1 MSNFLR
7 HIFKRLTT
15 SKSKPSHFLCP
26 PQLIYLETR
35 INPAPITVNTLQD
48 TSVSDAFTSLREAI
62 DLANNTAGPDTIVF
76 ASSLFTNG
84 PATISLTGVL
94 PAIAD
99 ATSPAGTLTITGPGA
114 NTLNISG
121 NNGNFSVFS
130 VASLG
135 DLTISGVTVSGAN
148 NSGFGGGFNNLGSL
162 FISASTITGNS
173 ATGGGGIFNQGTS
186 LIISDSTISGNSTSG
201 FGGGINNFNG
211 GTISVSN
218 STISNNSATNGGG
231 GIVNTNSNLTVSNS
245 TLFGNTTPGF
255 GGGILNTT
263 VSSGSSILNVTN
275 STLSGN
281 SAGSSNFAGS
291 NGGGIRNDAT
301 INNLSNTIIANSV
314 RGGDFVGNAPNTN
327 TNNLVETLGTV
338 TGTFIPAFTADPRL
352 GPLQDNGGP
361 IFTMALGAGS
371 VAIGTTAGTG
381 TDQRGINRTTNDIGA
396 YSFGIQVTSTADSG
410 TGSLR
415 TAITQAGSTPGNDQ
429 ISVNLTG
436 ANPYTITLA
445 TSLRINDANTPI
457 TGGTAGTVT
466 IAGLGASNLNISGN
480 NGNFSVF
487 TVASGGNL
495 FISGVTVS
503 GAQTSGN
510 GGAFNNSGTLTVSNS
525 TISGNSSS
533 FGGGIYN
540 SGTLTVSN
548 STISGNSAT
557 QNGGGI
563 YNNSSGVLN
572 ISNSEIS
579 GNSASYGGG
588 ILTRGNLT
596 ISNSKLSANIANDG
610 NGKGSGGGIRNEGA
624 LTILNSTL
632 SGNTA
637 YVGGGISNGSSLT
650 ISNSTFFGNSATFG
664 GGIENFGGAF
674 SLNNS
679 TLSGNSA
686 ILQGVGRGGAI
697 YNRGVGT
704 ISNSTLS
711 GNSAIQPGG
720 GIFNFTGST
729 LNIANTIIANSTS
742 GGDYAGGGT
751 VTLGSAN
758 NLVNQTGLLV
768 SAWATTKNSAEI
780 NLGPLQ
786 DNGGPTLTMALGAGS
801 VAIGTTAGTGTDQ
814 RGINRTTADIG
825 AYSFGIAVNT
835 NSDASIQDSVIS
847 LREAITQA
855 NNTPG
860 NDGISFNLTGSNTI
874 TLASALPTIA
884 KASFAGSVTINGL
897 GVSLLTINGNSSGFN
912 FFNIATGG
920 NLFVSGMTVSG
931 AVFTSGNGGAFNS
944 LGSLTIS
951 ASTITGNSALNGGAI
966 INQGTSLVVK
976 NSIISNNTT
985 AGYGGGINNYNGG
998 TISIFNSTISGNS
1011 ATNGGGGIINSNS
1024 NLTITDSVFTGNL
1037 SATNNGAG
1045 VLNTNAN
1052 SFLTVSGSTFSNNT
1066 ARNGGAIFNN
1076 GTATINS
1083 STISGNINAVKG
1095 AGIYNDSTG
1104 VLTITDSTIS
1114 NNASTGNGGGV
1125 FNKGS
1130 SLNISKS
1137 TISGNTS
1144 AANGGGVSNNSA
1156 GPVTISYSMISSN
1169 SAASGAG
1176 IYNNNSRLNISNSTI
1191 SGNSGTGYGGGLNN
1205 FNCNANTI
1213 SVSNST
1219 ISNNSATNGGG
1230 GIINTN
1236 SSLSV
1241 SNSTI
1246 YGNTTLGNG
1255 GGILNFSGSS
1265 TLSVT
1270 NSTLSGNSATSGG
1283 GIQNNATLNN
1293 LANTIIANSTSGGD
1307 FAGNAP
1313 NTNTNN
1319 LVETLG
1325 TVTGAFIPAFTAD
1338 PRLGP
1343 LQDNGGPTFTMA
1355 LGAGS
1360 PAIITAAGTGTD
1372 QRGINRIT
1380 NDIGAYSFG
1389 IAVTNTTDNLT
1400 SPSVGSLRAAINLA
1414 NTTPGNDQISVN
1426 LTGANP
1432 YTITLAG
1439 ALPNIVAANTSVSG
1453 GTAGTVNITGLGAS
1467 NLNISGNGGD
1477 FSVFSISTGGNLF
1490 ISGVSVSGANFTSSY
1505 GGAFNNSGTLTISN
1519 SNLSNNSAIF
1529 GGGVYNTISG
1539 ILNISNSTLSG
1550 NSAGQGGG
1558 IANNGG
1564 TLTVSNSTLS
1574 GNSAVSGYGG
1584 GIANIGTLT
1593 ISNSTF
1599 SNNSAIFGGG
1609 VFNTGS
1615 GILNISNSTL
1625 SGNSAGQGGGIANNG
1640 GTLTIYNSTLSGNS
1654 ASQGGGIAN
1663 SGTFNIANTIIA
1675 NSTTGG
1681 DFAGLAPIINI
1692 NNLVETFGT
1701 VTGTFTPAFTA
1712 DPLLGP
1718 LQNNGGPTFTMAL
1731 GAGSPAISATPL
1743 VTPNLDQRGFTRS
1756 NNDIGAYAY
1765 FAPSAAGAIV
1775 VAVNTSGQVGLFLS
1789 SAGTAITD
1797 FHTAFAGSTLTITA
1811 TRTTGTITGSGTG
1824 ITIDNTLKTISVNLT
1839 LLSVFSGIV
1848 IEGNSG
1854 ADSVTIGVGGVDF
1867 SVVTGGGTD
1876 QSLVITTGTG
1886 ADSLTISNAIN
1897 TKGNS
1902 ASAYLNSGSI
1912 SGAGLV
1918 TTPTITLVANTGI
1931 NVSASALAFANI
1943 STTSGNIDITNTT
1956 GINLPAIAAPANL
1969 SINAGGTISQN
1980 GLITVVGLA
1989 TFNAGANPITLT
2001 NPSNNFTG
2009 AVSLTNT
2016 GANNVAIRDV
2026 NTINFAASSLG
2037 NGTLSVNAVGITQTG
2052 AITQVANAGA
2062 VTFNAGAGVITLAN
2076 VGNDFTGL
2084 VSVNNSGNN
2093 NVSVQDS
2100 TDLPIGLSNLGS
2112 GTLNLD
2118 AGSSGSIKLA
2128 SNVTSLNGV
2137 QNYNSPIILTSNID
2151 LNAGTGSINLPNMIS
2166 GNFSLTPITANP
2178 GLTTIS
2184 GANTNTT
2191 TNVTTGVVQISNT
2204 QSTNYVV
2211 SGGTLK
2217 GTGAIGSLTATG
2229 TGIIAPGNSPGKVT
2243 STSLSLSSTNTL
2255 QIEIQGASSTPVSG
2269 TDYDQIVVS
2278 SSGTVNLGGATLS
2291 LSTSFTGNQGTV
2303 FTIID
2308 NQHLSASIQGTFAG
2322 LSEGGVITANGRAYK
2337 ISYRGGTSSNDVTLT
2352 VYDPATVTSFTP
2364 TIGKSG
2370 TSVVITGTNFVNVS
2384 QVSFNG
2390 TVQPTYT
2397 ENSPTQITTTIP
2409 SGATTG
2415 TISITTIAGTA
2426 TSSSSITIDNTAPTL
2441 SISASPGSLKANETS
2456 TITFTFSEVVTGFSS
2471 NIITV
2476 TNGTITNPVAS
2487 SSTVYTAIFTPTL
2500 GIKADGTISVSNNY
2514 FDSVGNQGTAATLT
2528 PPIAI
2533 NTIQTPLVTG
2543 SASTT
2548 QGGSSVVSLVDPDTG
2563 AIIGSAVPF
2572 PGFTGEL
2579 RVVSGD
2585 FNNDGKVDII
2595 AAAGP
2600 GGGPAIAVLDSQ
2612 TGEVLQSFF
2621 AFDQAFTGG
2630 VFIAVRDFNGDGILD
2645 IIAGAGAGGGPE
2657 VRIFN
2662 GDGLTV
2668 IRSFFAYAQDFTGG
2682 VTVASID
2689 FNNDGILDLVTGA
2702 GPGGAPHVKV
2712 FDGVTSTILSQ
2723 WYAYQVSF
2731 TGGVYVAA
2739 GDIGNDGN
2747 IEVVTGAGSGGA
2759 PVVAVWDPY
2768 TGALLSQFMA
2778 YAEDFT
2784 GGVRVGV
2791 SDGNFDGILDLVTG
2805 AGPGGGPEVKGFS
2818 FPTLDLLFSFFSG
2831 DPSNTSGVFVS

>member
-15 SKSKPSHFLCP
+15 SKSRPSYFLRP
-26 PQLIYLETR
+26 PQLTSLETR
-35 INPAPITVNTLQD
+35 INPAPTATTFTVNNLN
-48 TSVSDAFTSLREAI
+48 SSGVGSLAEAI
-62 DLANNTAGPDTIVF
+62 DLANDTVNHPTNDTIVF

-99 ATSPAGTLTITGPGA
+99 ATTAGTLTITGPGA

-135 DLTISGVTVSGAN
+135 NLTISGVTVSGAN
-148 NSGFGGGFNNLGSL
+148 NSGFGGAFNNLGSL

-173 ATGGGGIFNQGTS
+173 ASGGGGIFNQGTS
-186 LIISDSTISGNSTSG
+186 LTISGSTISGNSTSG
-201 FGGGINNFNG
+201 FGGGINNYNG
-211 GTISVSN
+211 GTISIFN
-218 STISNNSATNGGG
+218 STISGNSATNGGG
-231 GIVNTNSNLTVSNS
+231 GIVNTNSNLTISNS
-245 TLFGNTTPGF
+245 TLFGNTTPGV

-281 SAGSSNFAGS
+281 SAGNSNLAGN
-291 NGGGIRNDAT
+291 NGGGIRNYAT

-314 RGGDFVGNAPNTN
+314 RGGDFVGNAPTVPS
-327 TNNLVETLGTV
+327 TNNLITTGALTGATTV
-338 TGTFIPAFTADPRL
+338 TSAQINL

-361 IFTMALGAGS
+361 TFTMALGAGS

-436 ANPYTITLA
+436 ASPYTITLA
-445 TSLRINDANTPI
+445 STLPI
-457 TGGTAGTVT
+457 LAEIGTVN

-510 GGAFNNSGTLTVSNS
+510 GGAFNNSGTLAIANS
-525 TISGNSSS
+525 TISGNSAS
-533 FGGGIYN
+533 FGGGIWN
-540 SGTLTVSN
+540 SGTLTVTN
-548 STISGNSAT
+548 SSISGNSAT
-557 QNGGGI
+557 QNGGAI

-637 YVGGGISNGSSLT
+637 YGGGGISNGSSLN
-650 ISNSTFFGNSATFG
+650 ISNSTFFDNSATFG
-664 GGIENFGGAF
+664 GGIENFGGTF

-686 ILQGVGRGGAI
+686 IQGVGRGGAI

-720 GIFNFTGST
+720 GIYNFTGST

-742 GGDYAGGGT
+742 GGDFAGT
-751 VTLGSAN
+751 APTISTN
-758 NLVNQTGLLV
+758 NLVEDGSISGASTGDPL
-768 SAWATTKNSAEI
+768 
-780 NLGPLQ
+780 LGPLQ
-786 DNGGPTLTMALGAGS
+786 DNGGPTLTMALLAGS
-801 VAIGTTAGTGTDQ
+801 PAIDKTAGTGTDQ

-860 NDGISFNLTGSNTI
+860 NDGISFNLIGSNTI
-874 TLASALPTIA
+874 TLTSVLPTIA

-897 GVSLLTINGNSSGFN
+897 GASSLTISGNNGDFSI
-912 FFNIATGG
+912 FNIATGG

-966 INQGTSLVVK
+966 INQGTSLIVK

-985 AGYGGGINNYNGG
+985 AGFGGGINNYNGG
-998 TISIFNSTISGNS
+998 TISISNSTISGNS
-1011 ATNGGGGIINSNS
+1011 ATNGGGGIINTNS

-1037 SATNNGAG
+1037 STTSNGAG
-1045 VLNTNAN
+1045 VLNTNSN
-1052 SFLTVSGSTFSNNT
+1052 SFLTISGSTFTNNT
-1066 ARNGGAIFNN
+1066 ARNGGALFNN
-1076 GTATINS
+1076 GNATINS
-1083 STISGNINAVKG
+1083 STLSGNINAVKG
-1095 AGIYNDSTG
+1095 AGIYNDITG
-1104 VLTITDSTIS
+1104 ILTITNSTIS
-1114 NNASTGNGGGV
+1114 NNASTGNGGGI
-1125 FNKGS
+1125 FNQGS

-1137 TISGNTS
+1137 TISGNSS

-1156 GPVTISYSMISSN
+1156 GPVTISYSTISTN
-1169 SAASGAG
+1169 SAVNGGG
-1176 IYNNNSRLNISNSTI
+1176 IFNLGTSLTISNSTI
-1191 SGNSGTGYGGGLNN
+1191 SGNSSSGFGGGINN
-1205 FNCNANTI
+1205 YKCYTNTI

-1230 GIINTN
+1230 GIANTN
-1236 SSLSV
+1236 SNLTV
-1241 SNSTI
+1241 SNSTLF
-1246 YGNTTLGNG
+1246 GNTTPGNG
-1255 GGILNFSGSS
+1255 GGILNATVSTGSS
-1265 TLSVT
+1265 NLTVT

-1293 LANTIIANSTSGGD
+1293 LANTIIANSLSGGD

-1325 TVTGAFIPAFTAD
+1325 TVTGTFIPAFTAD

-1360 PAIITAAGTGTD
+1360 PAIGTAAGTGTD

-1389 IAVTNTTDNLT
+1389 IQVTNTTDNLT

-1439 ALPNIVAANTSVSG
+1439 ALPNIVSANTSVSG
-1453 GTAGTVNITGLGAS
+1453 GTAGTVTITGLGAS
-1467 NLNISGNGGD
+1467 NLNINGNLGGFSVFNIAFGGDLSISEVTVSGANNSSGNGGA
-1477 FSVFSISTGGNLF
+1477 FFN
-1490 ISGVSVSGANFTSSY
+1490 SGVLA
-1505 GGAFNNSGTLTISN
+1505 ISN
-1519 SNLSNNSAIF
+1519 SNLSGNTASSGAGVWNAGTLTLTNSTLSGNTAAGLGFGSGLGGAIVNAYGGTLNIFNSTLSGNTAIF
-1529 GGGVYNTISG
+1529 GGGILNGGTLTLTNSTLSGNSASINGGGILNNGTLNGGILTLTNSTLFGNTAIQSGGGINNNG
-1539 ILNISNSTLSG
+1539 ILNIFNSTLSG
-1550 NSAGQGGG
+1550 NSAG
-1558 IANNGG
+1558 
-1564 TLTVSNSTLS
+1564 
-1574 GNSAVSGYGG
+1574 
-1584 GIANIGTLT
+1584 
-1593 ISNSTF
+1593 
-1599 SNNSAIFGGG
+1599 
-1609 VFNTGS
+1609 
-1615 GILNISNSTL
+1615 
-1625 SGNSAGQGGGIANNG
+1625 
-1640 GTLTIYNSTLSGNS
+1640 
-1654 ASQGGGIAN
+1654 QGGGIAN

-1675 NSTTGG
+1675 NSLSGADFVGNAPTT
-1681 DFAGLAPIINI
+1681 NT
-1692 NNLVETFGT
+1692 NNLVETLGA

-1731 GAGSPAISATPL
+1731 LAGSPAISTTAL

-1765 FAPSAAGAIV
+1765 FTPSAAGAIV

-1902 ASAYLNSGSI
+1902 AFAYLNSGSI

-1918 TTPTITLVANTGI
+1918 TTPTLTLVANSGI

-1943 STTSGNIDITNTT
+1943 STASGNIDITNTT

-2037 NGTLSVNAVGITQTG
+2037 SGTLSVNAVGITQTG
-2052 AITQVANAGA
+2052 AITQAANAGA

-2084 VSVNNSGNN
+2084 VSLNNSGNN

-2112 GTLNLD
+2112 GTLNLN
-2118 AGSSGSIKLA
+2118 AGSSGSIKIA

-2255 QIEIQGASSTPVSG
+2255 QIDIQGASSTPVSG

-2278 SSGTVNLGGATLS
+2278 STGTVNLGGAILTLS
-2291 LSTSFTGNQGTV
+2291 TTYTGNAGTV

-2308 NQHLSASIQGTFAG
+2308 NQGSSAISGTFNG
-2322 LSEGGVITANGRAYK
+2322 LAEGAAVLVNGRAYQ
-2337 ISYRGGTSSNDVTLT
+2337 ISYTGGNGNDVTLT

-2364 TIGKSG
+2364 TIGKTG
-2370 TSVVITGTNFVNVS
+2370 TPVVITGSNFTNVS

-2390 TVQPTYT
+2390 TAQPTYT
-2397 ENSPTQITTTIP
+2397 VNSPTQITTTIP

-2426 TSSSSITIDNTAPTL
+2426 TSSNSITIDNTAPTL

-2471 NIITV
+2471 SIITV
-2476 TNGTITNPVAS
+2476 TNGTLSTPVAS
-2487 SSTVYTAIFTPTL
+2487 NSTVYTAVFTPTL
-2500 GIKADGTISVSNNY
+2500 GIKADGTVSVSNNY

-2543 SASTT
+2543 SASTS
-2548 QGGSSVVSLVDPDTG
+2548 QNGASVVSLIDPDTG
-2563 AIIGSAVPF
+2563 AVIGSAVPF

-2662 GDGLTV
+2662 GDGLTI

-2712 FDGVTSTILSQ
+2712 FDGATSTILSQ
-2723 WYAYQVSF
+2723 WYAYPASF
-2731 TGGVYVAA
+2731 TGGVFVAA

-2791 SDGNFDGILDLVTG
+2791 SDGNFDGVLDLVTG

>member
-201 FGGGINNFNG
+201 FGGGINNYKCYTN
-211 GTISVSN
+211 TISVSN

-231 GIVNTNSNLTVSNS
+231 GIANTNSNLTVSNS
-245 TLFGNTTPGF
+245 TLFGNTTPGV

-281 SAGSSNFAGS
+281 SAGNSNLAGN
-291 NGGGIRNDAT
+291 NGGGIRNYAT

-314 RGGDFVGNAPNTN
+314 RGGDFVGNAPAVS
-327 TNNLVETLGTV
+327 TNNLITTGALTGATTV
-338 TGTFIPAFTADPRL
+338 TSAQINL

-361 IFTMALGAGS
+361 TFTMALGAGS

-396 YSFGIQVTSTADSG
+396 YSFGIQVTNTTDNLASPSV
-410 TGSLR
+410 GSLR
-415 TAITQAGSTPGNDQ
+415 AAINLANTTPGNDQ

-436 ANPYTITLA
+436 ASPYTISLASTLN
-445 TSLRINDANTPI
+445 IVP
-457 TGGTAGTVT
+457 GFGTVN

-480 NGNFSVF
+480 GGNFCIFSVA
-487 TVASGGNL
+487 TGGGL
-495 FISGVTVS
+495 FISGVTIS
-503 GAQTSGN
+503 GSNFTSGN

-742 GGDYAGGGT
+742 GGDYAGT
-751 VTLGSAN
+751 APTISTN
-758 NLVNQTGLLV
+758 NLVEDGSISDAKTGDPL
-768 SAWATTKNSAEI
+768 
-780 NLGPLQ
+780 LGPLQ
-786 DNGGPTLTMALGAGS
+786 DNGGPTLTMALLADS
-801 VAIGTTAGTGTDQ
+801 PAIDKTAGTGTDQ

-1066 ARNGGAIFNN
+1066 ARNGGALFNN

-1283 GIQNNATLNN
+1283 GIQNNATINSLVS
-1293 LANTIIANSTSGGD
+1293 TIIANSTSGGD

-1313 NTNTNN
+1313 STNTNN

-1325 TVTGAFIPAFTAD
+1325 TVTGTFIPAFTAD

-1477 FSVFSISTGGNLF
+1477 FSVFFISTGGNLF

-1663 SGTFNIANTIIA
+1663 SGSASIQNTIIA

-1718 LQNNGGPTFTMAL
+1718 LQNNGGLTFTMAL
-1731 GAGSPAISATPL
+1731 LAGSPAISTTAL

-1824 ITIDNTLKTISVNLT
+1824 ITIDNTAKTIAVNLT

-1902 ASAYLNSGSI
+1902 ASAYLNSGTI

-1918 TTPTITLVANTGI
+1918 TTPTLTLVANSGI

-1943 STTSGNIDITNTT
+1943 STASGNIDITNTT

-2001 NPSNNFTG
+2001 NAGNDFTG
-2009 AVSLTNT
+2009 PVSLNST
-2016 GANNVAIRDV
+2016 GPTVAITDTNAFV
-2026 NTINFAASSLG
+2026 FGSSTLG
-2037 NGTLSVNAVGITQTG
+2037 SGTLTVNAVGITQSG
-2052 AITQVANAGA
+2052 AITQASSAGT
-2062 VTFNAGAGVITLAN
+2062 VIFNAGAGVITLAN

-2112 GTLNLD
+2112 GTLNLN
-2118 AGSSGSIKLA
+2118 AGSNGSIKIA

-2137 QNYNSPIILTSNID
+2137 QNYNSPIVLTSNID
-2151 LNAGTGSINLPNMIS
+2151 LNAGTGTINLNGSVS
-2166 GNFSLTPITANP
+2166 GDFSLTPITANP

-2217 GTGAIGSLTATG
+2217 GTGSIGTLTATG

-2255 QIEIQGASSTPVSG
+2255 QIEIQGASSTPVAG
-2269 TDYDQIVVS
+2269 TDYDQIVVGS
-2278 SSGTVNLGGATLS
+2278 TGPVNLGGAILTLS
-2291 LSTSFTGNQGTV
+2291 TTYTGNAGTV

-2308 NQHLSASIQGTFAG
+2308 NQGSSAISGTFNG
-2322 LSEGGVITANGRAYK
+2322 LAEGAAVSVNGRAYQ
-2337 ISYRGGTSSNDVTLT
+2337 ISYVGGTGNDVTLT

-2441 SISASPGSLKANETS
+2441 NISASPGSLKANETS

-2471 NIITV
+2471 SIITV

-2487 SSTVYTAIFTPTL
+2487 SSTVYTATFTPTL

-2514 FDSVGNQGTAATLT
+2514 FDSLGNQGTAATLT

-2543 SASTT
+2543 GASTT
-2548 QGGSSVVSLVDPDTG
+2548 QGGASVVSLIDPDTG
-2563 AIIGSAVPF
+2563 EVIGTAVPF
-2572 PGFTGEL
+2572 PGFTGQI

-2600 GGGPAIAVLDSQ
+2600 GGGPAVAVLDSE
-2612 TGEVLQSFF
+2612 TGEVIESFF
-2621 AFDQAFTGG
+2621 AFDPAFTGG
-2630 VFIAVRDFNGDGILD
+2630 VFVAVRDFNGDGILD

-2657 VRIFN
+2657 VRIFDGN
-2662 GDGLTV
+2662 GLTV
-2668 IRSFFAYAQDFTGG
+2668 IRSFFAYAQDFSGG
-2682 VTVASID
+2682 VSVASVD

-2712 FDGVTSTILSQ
+2712 FDGATSTILSQ
-2723 WYAYQVSF
+2723 WYAYPASF
-2731 TGGVYVAA
+2731 TGGVFVAA

-2747 IEVVTGAGSGGA
+2747 IEVITGAGSGGA

-2768 TGALLSQFMA
+2768 TGALLAQFMA

-2831 DPSNTSGVFVS
+2831 DPANTQGVFVS

>member
-1 MSNFLR
+1 MNNFLR
-7 HIFKRLTT
+7 KVLKRLTA
-15 SKSKPSHFLCP
+15 SKSKPRPFLRP
-26 PQLIYLETR
+26 PQLTYLETR
-35 INPAPITVNTLQD
+35 INPSPTTFTVSNLN
-48 TSVSDAFTSLREAI
+48 SSGPGSLAAAI
-62 DLANNTAGPDTIVF
+62 SLANDTINYPNNDTIVF

-94 PAIAD
+94 PVVAS
-99 ATSPAGTLTITGPGA
+99 ATSAGTLTITGPGA
-114 NTLNISG
+114 NTLTISG
-121 NNGNFSVFS
+121 NNGNFSVFT
-130 VASLG
+130 VASSG
-135 DLTISGVTVSGAN
+135 NLTISGVTVSDAN
-148 NSGFGGGFNNLGSL
+148 FTSGFGGAFNNAGILA
-162 FISASTITGNS
+162 IATSTISGNS
-173 ATGGGGIFNQGTS
+173 ASGGGGIFNQGTA
-186 LIISDSTISGNSTSG
+186 LTISDSTISGNSTSG
-201 FGGGINNFNG
+201 YGGGINNFNG
-211 GTISVSN
+211 GTISIFN
-218 STISNNSATNGGG
+218 STISGNSANNGGG

-245 TLFGNTTPGF
+245 TLFGNTTPGN
-255 GGGILNTT
+255 GGGILNF
-263 VSSGSSILNVTN
+263 SGSSSLSITN

-281 SAGSSNFAGS
+281 SAGNN
-291 NGGGIRNDAT
+291 NGGGIRNYAT
-301 INNLSNTIIANSV
+301 ISNLSYTIIANSI
-314 RGGDFVGNAPNTN
+314 RGGDFVGNAPTVAS
-327 TNNLVETLGTV
+327 TNNLITTGTLTGATTV
-338 TGTFIPAFTADPRL
+338 TSAQLNL

-361 IFTMALGAGS
+361 TFTMAFGAGS
-371 VAIGTTAGTG
+371 VAIGTNPGNG
-381 TDQRGINRTTNDIGA
+381 TDQRGINRTTADIGA
-396 YSFGIQVTSTADSG
+396 YSFGIQVTNTADSG

-415 TAITQAGSTPGNDQ
+415 SAVNLANMTAGNDQ
-429 ISVNLTG
+429 ISVNLLG

-445 TSLRINDANTPI
+445 STLTLIP
-457 TGGTAGTVT
+457 GFGTVNIT
-466 IAGLGASNLNISGN
+466 GLGASNLNISGN
-480 NGNFSVF
+480 GGNFSIF
-487 TVASGGNL
+487 SVATGGNL
-495 FISGVTVS
+495 FISEVTVS
-503 GAQTSGN
+503 GAKLTSGN
-510 GGAFNNSGTLTVSNS
+510 GGAFNNSGALTV
-525 TISGNSSS
+525 I
-533 FGGGIYN
+533 
-540 SGTLTVSN
+540 N
-548 STISGNSAT
+548 STISGNSASF
-557 QNGGGI
+557 GGGI
-563 YNNSSGVLN
+563 YNTGTITITNSLLSGNIANFGGGIYSHNTVS

-588 ILTRGNLT
+588 IFTRGNLT

-610 NGKGSGGGIRNEGA
+610 NGKGGGGGIRNQGTSK
-624 LTILNSTL
+624 LTIINSTL

-637 YVGGGISNGSSLT
+637 YSGGGISNFSNLT
-650 ISNSTFFGNSATFG
+650 ISNSTFFDNSATFG
-664 GGIENFGGAF
+664 GAIENFEGSF

-686 ILQGVGRGGAI
+686 IRGAGQGGGI
-697 YNRGVGT
+697 YNRGDGT

-711 GNSAIQPGG
+711 GNSANSGG
-720 GIFNFTGST
+720 GIFNLLGPLTIS
-729 LNIANTIIANSTS
+729 NTIIANSTS
-742 GGDYAGGGT
+742 GLDYAGGGT
-751 VTLGSAN
+751 VVSSN
-758 NLVNQTGLLV
+758 NLITNGTLSGSITVT
-768 SAWATTKNSAEI
+768 SAQLK
-780 NLGPLQ
+780 LGPLQ
-786 DNGGPTLTMALGAGS
+786 DNGGPTFTMALGAGS
-801 VAIGTTAGTGTDQ
+801 VAIGTTPGTGTDQ

-825 AYSFGIAVNT
+825 AYSFGIQVTNNGDSNT
-835 NSDASIQDSVIS
+835 VGSGS
-847 LREAITQA
+847 LRAAINLA

-860 NDGISFNLTGSNTI
+860 NDGISFNLTGSTTI

-884 KASFAGSVTINGL
+884 KATFAGSVTINGL
-897 GVSLLTINGNSSGFN
+897 GASLLTINGNSSGFN
-912 FFNIATGG
+912 FFNIAAGG
-920 NLFVSGMTVSG
+920 SLFISGVTVSG
-931 AVFTSGNGGAFNS
+931 AVFTSGNGGAFNN
-944 LGSLTIS
+944 LGSLAIS

-976 NSIISNNTT
+976 NSIISNNAT

-1011 ATNGGGGIINSNS
+1011 ATNGGGGIINTNS
-1024 NLTITDSVFTGNL
+1024 NLTIADSVFTGNL
-1037 SATNNGAG
+1037 STTSKGAG
-1045 VLNTNAN
+1045 ILNTNAN
-1052 SFLTVSGSTFSNNT
+1052 SFLAVSGSTFSNNT
-1066 ARNGGAIFNN
+1066 ARNGGALFNN

-1083 STISGNINAVKG
+1083 SVISGNINAVKG

-1104 VLTITDSTIS
+1104 VLNITDSTIS
-1114 NNASTGNGGGV
+1114 NNASSGNGGGI
-1125 FNKGS
+1125 FNQGS

-1137 TISGNTS
+1137 TISGNSST
-1144 AANGGGVSNNSA
+1144 ANGGGVSNNSV
-1156 GPVTISYSMISSN
+1156 GPVTISYSTISTN
-1169 SAASGAG
+1169 SAVNGAG
-1176 IYNNNSRLNISNSTI
+1176 VFNLGTALTLSNSTI
-1191 SGNSGTGYGGGLNN
+1191 SGNSASGFGGGINN
-1205 FNCNANTI
+1205 YKCYANTI
-1213 SVSNST
+1213 SISNST

-1230 GIINTN
+1230 GIVNTN
-1236 SSLSV
+1236 SNLTV
-1241 SNSTI
+1241 FNSTLF
-1246 YGNTTLGNG
+1246 GNTTPGNG
-1255 GGILNFSGSS
+1255 GGILNATVSTGSS
-1265 TLSVT
+1265 SLTVT
-1270 NSTLSGNSATSGG
+1270 NSTLSGNSALSGG
-1283 GIQNNATLNN
+1283 GIQNNATINN
-1293 LANTIIANSTSGGD
+1293 LENTIIANSLSGAD

-1313 NTNTNN
+1313 SAYTNN
-1319 LVETLG
+1319 LVENLG
-1325 TVTGAFIPAFTAD
+1325 TVTGTFIPAFNAD

-1360 PAIITAAGTGTD
+1360 PAIGTSAGTGTD
-1372 QRGINRIT
+1372 QRGINRTT

-1389 IAVTNTTDNLT
+1389 IQVTNTSDNST

-1414 NTTPGNDQISVN
+1414 NTTPGNDQISFN
-1426 LTGANP
+1426 LTGANF
-1432 YTITLAG
+1432 YTITLAA
-1439 ALPNIVAANTSVSG
+1439 ALPNIVSANTSVSG
-1453 GTAGTVNITGLGAS
+1453 GTAGTVTITGLGAS

-1529 GGGVYNTISG
+1529 GGGVYNTTSG

-1564 TLTVSNSTLS
+1564 TLTVYNSTLS
-1574 GNSAVSGYGG
+1574 GNSAGQGG

-1625 SGNSAGQGGGIANNG
+1625 SGNSA
-1640 GTLTIYNSTLSGNS
+1640 
-1654 ASQGGGIAN
+1654 SQGGGIAN

-1675 NSTTGG
+1675 NSLSGADFVGNAPTT
-1681 DFAGLAPIINI
+1681 NT

-1701 VTGTFTPAFTA
+1701 VIGTFTPAFTA
-1712 DPLLGP
+1712 DPQLGP
-1718 LQNNGGPTFTMAL
+1718 LQNNGGLTFTMAL
-1731 GAGSPAISATPL
+1731 GAGSPAISTTAL
-1743 VTPNLDQRGFTRS
+1743 VTPNLDQRGFIRS

-1775 VAVNTSGQVGLFLS
+1775 VAVNASGQVGLILS
-1789 SAGTAITD
+1789 SSGTTISD
-1797 FHTAFAGSTLTITA
+1797 VHTSFSSNTLTITA
-1811 TRTTGTITGSGTG
+1811 TTAGNITGSGTG
-1824 ITIDNTLKTISVNLT
+1824 ITIDNTAKTIAVNLT

-1867 SVVTGGGTD
+1867 SVVTGGGSD

-1886 ADSLTISNAIN
+1886 ADSLTISNAIKA
-1897 TKGNS
+1897 KGNS

-1918 TTPTITLVANTGI
+1918 TTPTITLVANSGI
-1931 NVSASALAFANI
+1931 NVNASALAFANI
-1943 STTSGNIDITNTT
+1943 STTTGNIDITNTT

-1980 GLITVVGLA
+1980 GLITVGGSA
-1989 TFNAGANPITLT
+1989 TFNAGANAINLT
-2001 NPSNNFTG
+2001 NPGNDFTG
-2009 AVSLTNT
+2009 PVSLNST
-2016 GANNVAIRDV
+2016 GATVAITDTNAFV
-2026 NTINFAASSLG
+2026 FGASTLG
-2037 NGTLSVNAVGITQTG
+2037 SGTLTVNAVGITQSG
-2052 AITQVANAGA
+2052 AITQAASAGA
-2062 VTFNAGAGVITLAN
+2062 VTFNAGAGAITLAN

-2084 VSVNNSGNN
+2084 VSLNNSGNH

-2118 AGSSGSIKLA
+2118 AGSSGSIKIA

-2166 GNFSLTPITANP
+2166 GNFSLTPITASP

-2191 TNVTTGVVQISNT
+2191 TYVTTGVVQINNT
-2204 QSTNYVV
+2204 TPQSTNYVV

-2217 GTGAIGSLTATG
+2217 GTGAIRNLTATG
-2229 TGIIAPGNSPGKVT
+2229 TGVISPGNSPGKVT
-2243 STSLSLSSTNTL
+2243 TTSLSLSPTNTL
-2255 QIEIQGASSTPVSG
+2255 QIEIIGANSTPVAG

-2278 SSGTVNLGGATLS
+2278 SGGSVTLGGATLN
-2291 LSTSFTGNQGTV
+2291 LSSSFNGIQGTV

-2308 NQHLSASIQGTFAG
+2308 NQGSNSISGTFNG
-2322 LSEGGVITANGRAYK
+2322 LAEGAAVIVNGRAYK
-2337 ISYRGGTSSNDVTLT
+2337 ISYIGGTGNNDVTLT

-2364 TIGKSG
+2364 TAGKTG
-2370 TSVVITGTNFVNVS
+2370 TTVVITGTNFTNVT

-2390 TVQPTYT
+2390 TAQPTY
-2397 ENSPTQITTTIP
+2397 NIDSPTQITTTVP

-2441 SISASPGSLKANETS
+2441 NISASPSSLKANETS

-2471 NIITV
+2471 SIITV

-2487 SSTVYTAIFTPTL
+2487 SSTVYTATFTPTL

-2514 FDSVGNQGTAATLT
+2514 FDSLGNQGTASTLT

-2543 SASTT
+2543 SGSTT
-2548 QGGSSVVSLVDPDTG
+2548 QGGSSVVSLIDPDTG
-2563 AIIGSAVPF
+2563 KVIGSAAPF
-2572 PGFTGEL
+2572 PGFTGQI

-2585 FNNDGKVDII
+2585 FNGDGKVDII

-2600 GGGPAIAVLDSQ
+2600 GGGPAVAILDSE
-2612 TGEVLQSFF
+2612 TGEVIQSFF
-2621 AFDQAFTGG
+2621 AFNPAFTGG
-2630 VFIAVRDFNGDGILD
+2630 VFIAACDFNSDGFLD

-2657 VRIFN
+2657 VSIF
-2662 GDGLTV
+2662 DGRNLSV
-2668 IRSFFAYAQDFTGG
+2668 IKSFFAYAENFTGG

-2712 FDGVTSTILSQ
+2712 FDGATNSILSQ
-2723 WYAYQVSF
+2723 WYAYPISF
-2731 TGGVYVAA
+2731 TGGVFVAA

-2791 SDGNFDGILDLVTG
+2791 SDGNFDGVLDLITG

>member
-1 MSNFLR
+1 
-7 HIFKRLTT
+7 
-15 SKSKPSHFLCP
+15 
-26 PQLIYLETR
+26 
-35 INPAPITVNTLQD
+35 
-48 TSVSDAFTSLREAI
+48 
-62 DLANNTAGPDTIVF
+62 
-76 ASSLFTNG
+76 
-84 PATISLTGVL
+84 
-94 PAIAD
+94 
-99 ATSPAGTLTITGPGA
+99 
-114 NTLNISG
+114 
-121 NNGNFSVFS
+121 
-130 VASLG
+130 
-135 DLTISGVTVSGAN
+135 
-148 NSGFGGGFNNLGSL
+148 
-162 FISASTITGNS
+162 
-173 ATGGGGIFNQGTS
+173 
-186 LIISDSTISGNSTSG
+186 
-201 FGGGINNFNG
+201 
-211 GTISVSN
+211 
-218 STISNNSATNGGG
+218 
-231 GIVNTNSNLTVSNS
+231 
-245 TLFGNTTPGF
+245 
-255 GGGILNTT
+255 
-263 VSSGSSILNVTN
+263 
-275 STLSGN
+275 
-281 SAGSSNFAGS
+281 
-291 NGGGIRNDAT
+291 
-301 INNLSNTIIANSV
+301 
-314 RGGDFVGNAPNTN
+314 
-327 TNNLVETLGTV
+327 
-338 TGTFIPAFTADPRL
+338 
-352 GPLQDNGGP
+352 
-361 IFTMALGAGS
+361 MALGAGS
-371 VAIGTTAGTG
+371 VAIGTTAGIG

-436 ANPYTITLA
+436 ASPYTITLA
-445 TSLRINDANTPI
+445 STLPI
-457 TGGTAGTVT
+457 LAEIGTVN

-480 NGNFSVF
+480 GGNFCIFSVA
-487 TVASGGNL
+487 TGGGL
-495 FISGVTVS
+495 FISGVTIS
-503 GAQTSGN
+503 GSNFTSGN

-540 SGTLTVSN
+540 SGTLTVSS

-637 YVGGGISNGSSLT
+637 YGGGGISNGSSLT
-650 ISNSTFFGNSATFG
+650 ISNSTFFDNSATFG
-664 GGIENFGGAF
+664 GGIENFGGTF

-686 ILQGVGRGGAI
+686 IQGVGRGGAI

-720 GIFNFTGST
+720 GIFNYSGLSYTGT

-742 GGDYAGGGT
+742 GGDYAGSGT
-751 VTLGSAN
+751 VNLIGSAAN
-758 NLVNQTGLLV
+758 NLITQLAPIPGIGD
-768 SAWATTKNSAEI
+768 WATTVTSVAL

-786 DNGGPTLTMALGAGS
+786 NNGGPTFTMALGAGS
-801 VAIGTTAGTGTDQ
+801 VAIKTAAGTGTDQ

-835 NSDASIQDSVIS
+835 NSDATAIDGVTS

-897 GVSLLTINGNSSGFN
+897 GVSLLTINGNSSDFN

-920 NLFVSGMTVSG
+920 NLFVSGATISG
-931 AVFTSGNGGAFNS
+931 AKFTSGNGGAFNS
-944 LGSLTIS
+944 LGSLAIS

-998 TISIFNSTISGNS
+998 TISISNSTISGNS
-1011 ATNGGGGIINSNS
+1011 STNGGGGIINTNS

-1037 SATNNGAG
+1037 STTSKGAG
-1045 VLNTNAN
+1045 ILNANAN

-1066 ARNGGAIFNN
+1066 ARNGGALFNN

-1083 STISGNINAVKG
+1083 STISGNINAVNG
-1095 AGIYNDSTG
+1095 AGVYNDSTG
-1104 VLTITDSTIS
+1104 ILTITDSTIS

-1176 IYNNNSRLNISNSTI
+1176 FFNYNTRFTISNSTI
-1191 SGNSGTGYGGGLNN
+1191 SGNSASGFGGGINN
-1205 FNCNANTI
+1205 YKCDANTI

-1230 GIINTN
+1230 GIANTN
-1236 SSLSV
+1236 SNLNV
-1241 SNSTI
+1241 SNSTLF
-1246 YGNTTLGNG
+1246 GNTTAGNG
-1255 GGILNFSGSS
+1255 GGILNATVSTVGIPGSS
-1265 TLSVT
+1265 NLTVT

-1293 LANTIIANSTSGGD
+1293 LANTIIANSLSGGD

-1380 NDIGAYSFG
+1380 KDIGAYSFG
-1389 IAVTNTTDNLT
+1389 IQVTNTTDNLT

-1824 ITIDNTLKTISVNLT
+1824 ITIDNTAKTISVNLT

-1918 TTPTITLVANTGI
+1918 TTPTLTLVANSGI

-1943 STTSGNIDITNTT
+1943 STTSGSIDITNTT

-1969 SINAGGTISQN
+1969 SINSGGTISQN

-2052 AITQVANAGA
+2052 AITQAANAGA

-2084 VSVNNSGNN
+2084 VSLNNSGNN

-2112 GTLNLD
+2112 GTLNLN
-2118 AGSSGSIKLA
+2118 AGSSGSIKIA

-2137 QNYNSPIILTSNID
+2137 QNFNSPIILTSNID

-2217 GTGAIGSLTATG
+2217 GTGSIGTLTATG

-2243 STSLSLSSTNTL
+2243 TTSLSLSSTNTL
-2255 QIEIQGASSTPVSG
+2255 QIEIQGANSSPVAG

-2278 SSGTVNLGGATLS
+2278 SPGAVNLGGAILTLS
-2291 LSTSFTGNQGTV
+2291 TTYTGNAGTV

-2308 NQHLSASIQGTFAG
+2308 NQGSSAISGTFNG
-2322 LSEGGVITANGRAYK
+2322 LAEGAAVLVNGRAYK
-2337 ISYRGGTSSNDVTLT
+2337 ISYIGGTGNDVTLT

-2370 TSVVITGTNFVNVS
+2370 TSVVITGSNFTNVS

-2397 ENSPTQITTTIP
+2397 VNSPTQITTTVP

-2471 NIITV
+2471 SIITV

-2487 SSTVYTAIFTPTL
+2487 SSRVYTAVFTPTL

-2514 FDSVGNQGTAATLT
+2514 FDSVGNQGTASTLT

-2533 NTIQTPLVTG
+2533 NTIQSPLVTG
-2543 SASTT
+2543 SASTS
-2548 QGGSSVVSLVDPDTG
+2548 QSGASVVSLIDPDTG
-2563 AIIGSAVPF
+2563 ETIGSAVPF
-2572 PGFTGEL
+2572 PGFTGQI

-2585 FNNDGKVDII
+2585 FNGDGKVDII
-2595 AAAGP
+2595 ASAGP
-2600 GGGPAIAVLDSQ
+2600 GGGPAVAVLDSQ
-2612 TGEVLQSFF
+2612 TGEVIESFF
-2621 AFDQAFTGG
+2621 AFDPAFTGG
-2630 VFIAVRDFNGDGILD
+2630 VFVAVRDFNGDGILD

-2662 GDGLTV
+2662 GNGLTV

-2682 VTVASID
+2682 VSVASVD

-2712 FDGVTSTILSQ
+2712 FDGDTNAIISQ
-2723 WYAYQVSF
+2723 WYAYPVSF

-2831 DPSNTSGVFVS
+2831 DPANTQGVFVS

>member
-1 MSNFLR
+1 
-7 HIFKRLTT
+7 
-15 SKSKPSHFLCP
+15 
-26 PQLIYLETR
+26 
-35 INPAPITVNTLQD
+35 
-48 TSVSDAFTSLREAI
+48 
-62 DLANNTAGPDTIVF
+62 
-76 ASSLFTNG
+76 
-84 PATISLTGVL
+84 LTGVL

-99 ATSPAGTLTITGPGA
+99 ATTAGTLTITGPGA

-135 DLTISGVTVSGAN
+135 NLTISGVTVSGAN
-148 NSGFGGGFNNLGSL
+148 NSSFGGAFNNLGSL
-162 FISASTITGNS
+162 FISASTISGNS
-173 ATGGGGIFNQGTS
+173 ASGGGGVFNQGTS
-186 LIISDSTISGNSTSG
+186 LTISGSTISGNSTSG
-201 FGGGINNFNG
+201 FGGAINNFNG

-231 GIVNTNSNLTVSNS
+231 GIANTNSNLTVSNS
-245 TLFGNTTPGF
+245 TLFGNTTPGN
-255 GGGILNTT
+255 GGGILNFT
-263 VSSGSSILNVTN
+263 GSSTLNVTN

-281 SAGSSNFAGS
+281 SAGNSNFAGN
-291 NGGGIRNDAT
+291 NGGGIQNYGT

-314 RGGDFVGNAPNTN
+314 RGGDFVGNAPTVPS
-327 TNNLVETLGTV
+327 TNNLITIGTLTGATTV
-338 TGTFIPAFTADPRL
+338 TSAQLNL

-361 IFTMALGAGS
+361 TFTMALGAGS
-371 VAIGTTAGTG
+371 VAIGTTAGIG

-436 ANPYTITLA
+436 ASPYTITLA
-445 TSLRINDANTPI
+445 STLPI
-457 TGGTAGTVT
+457 LAEIGTVN

-480 NGNFSVF
+480 GGNFCIFSVA
-487 TVASGGNL
+487 TGGGL
-495 FISGVTVS
+495 FISGVTIS
-503 GAQTSGN
+503 GSNFTSGN

-540 SGTLTVSN
+540 SGTLTVSS

-637 YVGGGISNGSSLT
+637 YGGGGISNGSSLT
-650 ISNSTFFGNSATFG
+650 ISNSTFFDNSATFG
-664 GGIENFGGAF
+664 GGIENFGGTF

-686 ILQGVGRGGAI
+686 IQGVGRGGAI

-720 GIFNFTGST
+720 GIFNYSGLSYTGT

-742 GGDYAGGGT
+742 GGDYAGSGT
-751 VTLGSAN
+751 VNLIGSAAN
-758 NLVNQTGLLV
+758 NLITQLAPIPGIGD
-768 SAWATTKNSAEI
+768 WATTVTSVAL

-786 DNGGPTLTMALGAGS
+786 NNGGPTFTMALGAGS
-801 VAIGTTAGTGTDQ
+801 VAIKTAAGTGTDQ

-835 NSDASIQDSVIS
+835 NSDATAIDGVTS

-897 GVSLLTINGNSSGFN
+897 GVSLLTINGNSSDFN

-920 NLFVSGMTVSG
+920 NLFVSGATISG
-931 AVFTSGNGGAFNS
+931 AKFTSGNGGAFNS
-944 LGSLTIS
+944 LGSLAIS

-998 TISIFNSTISGNS
+998 TISISNSTISGNS
-1011 ATNGGGGIINSNS
+1011 STNGGGGIINTNS

-1037 SATNNGAG
+1037 STTSKGAG
-1045 VLNTNAN
+1045 ILNANAN

-1066 ARNGGAIFNN
+1066 ARNGGALFNN

-1083 STISGNINAVKG
+1083 STISGNINAVNG
-1095 AGIYNDSTG
+1095 AGVYNDSTG
-1104 VLTITDSTIS
+1104 ILTITDSTIS

-1176 IYNNNSRLNISNSTI
+1176 FFNYNTRFTISNSTI
-1191 SGNSGTGYGGGLNN
+1191 SGNSASGFGGGINN
-1205 FNCNANTI
+1205 YKCDANTI

-1230 GIINTN
+1230 GIANTN
-1236 SSLSV
+1236 SNLNV
-1241 SNSTI
+1241 SNSTLF
-1246 YGNTTLGNG
+1246 GNTTAGNG
-1255 GGILNFSGSS
+1255 GGILNATVSTVGIPGSS
-1265 TLSVT
+1265 NLTVT

-1293 LANTIIANSTSGGD
+1293 LANTIIANSLSGGD

-1380 NDIGAYSFG
+1380 KDIGAYSFG
-1389 IAVTNTTDNLT
+1389 IQVTNTTDNLT

-1824 ITIDNTLKTISVNLT
+1824 ITIDNTAKTISVNLT

-1918 TTPTITLVANTGI
+1918 TTPTLTLVANSGI

-1943 STTSGNIDITNTT
+1943 STTSGSIDITNTT

-1969 SINAGGTISQN
+1969 SINSGGTISQN

-2052 AITQVANAGA
+2052 AITQAANAGA

-2084 VSVNNSGNN
+2084 VSLNNSGNN

-2112 GTLNLD
+2112 GTLNLN
-2118 AGSSGSIKLA
+2118 AGSSGSIKIA

-2137 QNYNSPIILTSNID
+2137 QNFNSPIILTSNID

-2217 GTGAIGSLTATG
+2217 GTGSIGTLTATG

-2243 STSLSLSSTNTL
+2243 TTSLSLSSTNTL
-2255 QIEIQGASSTPVSG
+2255 QIEIQGANSSPVAG

-2278 SSGTVNLGGATLS
+2278 SPGAVNLGGAILTLS
-2291 LSTSFTGNQGTV
+2291 TTYTGNAGTV

-2308 NQHLSASIQGTFAG
+2308 NQGSSAISGTFNG
-2322 LSEGGVITANGRAYK
+2322 LAEGAAVLVNGRAYK
-2337 ISYRGGTSSNDVTLT
+2337 ISYIGGTGNDVTLT

-2370 TSVVITGTNFVNVS
+2370 TSVVITGSNFTNVS

-2397 ENSPTQITTTIP
+2397 VNSPTQITTTVP

-2471 NIITV
+2471 SIITV

-2487 SSTVYTAIFTPTL
+2487 SSRVYTAVFTPTL

-2514 FDSVGNQGTAATLT
+2514 FDSVGNQGTASTLT

-2533 NTIQTPLVTG
+2533 NTIQSPLVTG
-2543 SASTT
+2543 SASTS
-2548 QGGSSVVSLVDPDTG
+2548 QSGASVVSLIDPDTG
-2563 AIIGSAVPF
+2563 ETIGSAVPF
-2572 PGFTGEL
+2572 PGFTGQI

-2585 FNNDGKVDII
+2585 FNGDGKVDII
-2595 AAAGP
+2595 ASAGP
-2600 GGGPAIAVLDSQ
+2600 GGGPAVAVLDSQ
-2612 TGEVLQSFF
+2612 TGEVIESFF
-2621 AFDQAFTGG
+2621 AFDPAFTGG
-2630 VFIAVRDFNGDGILD
+2630 VFVAVRDFNGDGILD

-2662 GDGLTV
+2662 GNGLTV

-2682 VTVASID
+2682 VSVASVD

-2712 FDGVTSTILSQ
+2712 FDGDTNAIISQ
-2723 WYAYQVSF
+2723 WYAYPVSF

-2831 DPSNTSGVFVS
+2831 DPANTQGVFVS